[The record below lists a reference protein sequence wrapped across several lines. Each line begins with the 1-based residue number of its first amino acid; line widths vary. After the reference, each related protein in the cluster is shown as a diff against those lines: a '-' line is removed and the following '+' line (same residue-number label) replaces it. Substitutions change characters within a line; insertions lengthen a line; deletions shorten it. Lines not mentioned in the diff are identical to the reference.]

1 MAMAS
6 SYLLLATG
14 FWSLVAG
21 DWSLATGHCSG
32 LRVAGFGLRGEN
44 QTNPKSEI

>member
-1 MAMAS
+1 MALAS
-6 SYLLLATG
+6 DHWILA
-14 FWSLVAG
+14 A
-21 DWSLATGHCSG
+21 GHCSG